1 MRLLMCLL
9 YMGINR
15 NVLFLATAM
24 TLSGLS
30 QAQEYVE
37 YKKQEVLLI
46 FTSSNLGPDTLGQ
59 KIILKLQDGIENN
72 QIMERYAWKTDEWN
86 NHYKEI
92 ISKCK
97 DPTRKEEIDQI
108 YRNIYVEGQEYMDIY
123 YYEWVIDSKT
133 LQEHIEKLCKKEE
146 KIYKTATK
154 DMKKQKS
161 K

>member
-59 KIILKLQDGIENN
+59 KIILKLQ
-72 QIMERYAWKTDEWN
+72 
-86 NHYKEI
+86 
-92 ISKCK
+92 
-97 DPTRKEEIDQI
+97 
-108 YRNIYVEGQEYMDIY
+108 V
-123 YYEWVIDSKT
+123 YEKAEDYS
-133 LQEHIEKLCKKEE
+133 
-146 KIYKTATK
+146 
-154 DMKKQKS
+154 
-161 K
+161 